1 MMQTNLFAN
10 RRSFFS
16 FFSLVALLFSLPAC
30 LPEGLETMKQAYG
43 RVDNILVVCESR
55 LWNSPAGDSFRRAF
69 SALYPVTP
77 QPEPLYELRHVQPEE
92 LNKTL
97 RTHRTIIFLADL
109 SEKSAEGTQMVARAI
124 GEEGLKRVISD
135 PQYRIAVNNDRWAK
149 GQLVVYWFSPNAQD
163 LADNVAQHHKKV
175 MQSIQK
181 HDDKKL
187 TEMVYSTGI
196 NQSATDSVK
205 AKFKLEMSVP
215 ADYIVAKSDSQSL
228 WLRFETEKISSSLF
242 IYSFP
247 NTQVPLTAEQFK
259 STRDSLT
266 RLYFTT
272 DIDSSFMQ
280 IDDRFLPVVCSPAI
294 LAGTQALQGRGVWS
308 MVNDFMGG
316 SFVGYLIDDVK
327 NKRTIYVD
335 GFVHAPG
342 QQKRIELRRLDL
354 ILSTLKVL

>member
-1 MMQTNLFAN
+1 MMQTNLFTCLRAACAL
-10 RRSFFS
+10 FF
-16 FFSLVALLFSLPAC
+16 LLTLPAC
-30 LPEGLETMKQAYG
+30 LPESLETMKQAYG
-43 RVDNILVVCESR
+43 RVDNILVVCDSR
-55 LWNSPAGDSFRRAF
+55 LWNGAAGDSFRTAF

-92 LNKTL
+92 LNKAQ

-109 SEKSAEGTQMVARAI
+109 SAADAEGTNMVARTL
-124 GEEGLKRVISD
+124 GEENVKRAKND
-135 PQYRIAVNNDRWAK
+135 PQYRIALNTDRWAK
-149 GQLVVYWFSPNAQD
+149 GQLVVYWFAPTAAD
-163 LADNVAQHHKKV
+163 LAENIAKHHKKV
-175 MQSIQK
+175 MQNIQT

-196 NQSATDSVK
+196 NQAATDTLRT
-205 AKFKLEMSVP
+205 KFNVDMSVP
-215 ADYIVAKSDSQSL
+215 ADYVIATQDSQSI

-247 NTQVPLTAEQFK
+247 NSQRPLSPEQFK
-259 STRDSLT
+259 FTRDSLT

-272 DIDSSFMQ
+272 NVDSSFMQ
-280 IDDRFLPVVCSPAI
+280 IDDRFLPVVFTASR
-294 LAGTQALQGRGVWS
+294 LSDTDALQGRGVWS

-316 SFVGYLIDDVK
+316 SFVGYLLNDAK
-327 NKRTIYVD
+327 NNRTLYID

-354 ILSTLKVL
+354 ILSTLKLK